1 MIEKHFNKEP
11 KVTKEDNEDWKN
23 SSKCWICD
31 NDYVD
36 NNFKVRDHSHITG
49 KYRALGH
56 RDSNINHHLNR
67 KIPIVFHNLKYY
79 ASHLIM
85 EDLGKFN
92 L

>member
-85 EDLGKFN
+85 EDLDKFN